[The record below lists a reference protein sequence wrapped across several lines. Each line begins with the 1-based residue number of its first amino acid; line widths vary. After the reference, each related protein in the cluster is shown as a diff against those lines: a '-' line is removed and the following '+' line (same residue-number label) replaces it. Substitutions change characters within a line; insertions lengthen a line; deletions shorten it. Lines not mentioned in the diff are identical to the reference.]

1 MVTPRLS
8 SRLYARKC
16 EDNQTLSYPIP
27 EQNDTPKKANLQ
39 RAQPSTQTQKTPT
52 LSRDLGLHMVFRN
65 RFCRLDFQRL
75 RSSPTLLTRSFSLP
89 VALTFLLSAF
99 VDIGCKSKECVP
111 GQQVACACP
120 GGTRGVQ
127 ACDAEGS
134 KYLPCICTAPQFLT
148 TPTTTAPPIPAAL
161 PRKKQIRC
169 GKLFCES
176 ACCATFDPPSCAANP
191 RTCPRSDLGEAVI
204 YECDGPEDCASGQ
217 ACCLVPGKT
226 VIGAVCVPRQE
237 CTGSFPHPRYQ
248 QIVTAKKVCHNN
260 SDCDVSET
268 CGDSGDSSS
277 ILTCNK

>member
-1 MVTPRLS
+1 MVFLRRSNRLDIQS
-8 SRLYARKC
+8 SRSAR
-16 EDNQTLSYPIP
+16 
-27 EQNDTPKKANLQ
+27 
-39 RAQPSTQTQKTPT
+39 
-52 LSRDLGLHMVFRN
+52 
-65 RFCRLDFQRL
+65 
-75 RSSPTLLTRSFSLP
+75 TLLTRSFSLL
-89 VALTFLLSAF
+89 VALAF
-99 VDIGCKSKECVP
+99 VIATVAILGCKSKECVP

-120 GGTRGVQ
+120 GGIQGVQ

-134 KYLPCICTAPQFLT
+134 KYLPCICTAPQTLS
-148 TPTTTAPPIPAAL
+148 TPTIASPQIPAAI

-169 GKLFCES
+169 GSLFCES

-191 RTCPRSDLGEAVI
+191 RTCPRNDHDEAVI

-248 QIVTAKKVCHNN
+248 QIVTAKKVCHAN
-260 SDCDVSET
+260 SDCNVSET